1 MKFSSKMLVAAL
13 FIYSAV
19 AFAQNNADT
28 IFYGGTIVTV
38 NALNEELE
46 ALAIKDG
53 KIIATGTKSEVT
65 KGWQASSTKM
75 INLQGKTVM
84 PGLIDP
90 HIHIILTAVGEFIWL
105 DLLSENI
112 FPSES
117 DVPLVVAIQNGLYRR
132 LSLFA

>member
-1 MKFSSKMLVAAL
+1 MKFSSRILLAAFL
-13 FIYSAV
+13 IYSAI

-38 NALNEELE
+38 NAKNDEVE
-46 ALAIKDG
+46 ALAIRDG
-53 KIIATGTKSEVT
+53 KIVAAGTKSEVA

-90 HIHIILTAVGEFIWL
+90 HIHMSA
-105 DLLSENI
+105 
-112 FPSES
+112 
-117 DVPLVVAIQNGLYRR
+117 
-132 LSLFA
+132 